1 MVNPKANKIVRSRH
15 FVSILLTCLIL
26 KNKIMRTSFILTI
39 TLLFQVSISFSQT
52 QNQEASS
59 LLEKFVS
66 DNIAIGATAGYAI
79 DGKIIWES
87 AVGYADKKKRTPFTT
102 KTIGRVASVVKIFT
116 AVGVMQLAEQ
126 GFIDINDPVQK
137 YVTDFPKSKFGTITI
152 KQLLHHTSGIGGYK
166 SAKESETKKE
176 YPTLTDAMNVFKNR
190 KLRFKP
196 GTQYYYST
204 YGYVLLGVLIERVS
218 GLSYEAYIQKNI
230 LDKTGMKHTAIEKYG
245 VSVPNKSSLYHRNRK
260 GKIKAASYN
269 NLSNRIPGGGFQTT
283 LNDMFKFGNAIINNE
298 LISEK
303 TLNSMFENNA
313 LKKGGNAHGI
323 GWFMY
328 APKPNNAAVIGHSG
342 EQTGCSAQLMIIPKS
357 KTVVMVMANTSGS
370 RKEALIL
377 AANLIG
383 ISEKLRK

>member
-1 MVNPKANKIVRSRH
+1 
-15 FVSILLTCLIL
+15 
-26 KNKIMRTSFILTI
+26 MRTSFILAV
-39 TLLFQVSISFSQT
+39 TLLFNVATGFSQT

-59 LLEKFVS
+59 LLEKFIS
-66 DNIAIGATAGYAI
+66 DNIAVGAVAGYSI
-79 DGKIIWES
+79 NGEVKWQS
-87 AVGYADKKKRTPFTT
+87 AVGYSDRKKRTPFTIET
-102 KTIGRVASVVKIFT
+102 VSRVASVVKIFT
-116 AVGVMQLAEQ
+116 AVAVMQLVEQ
-126 GFIDINDPVQK
+126 GLINIDDSVQK
-137 YVTDFPKSKFGTITI
+137 YVPDFPKSKFGTITI

-166 SAKESETKKE
+166 SAKEAETKKE
-176 YPTLTDAMNVFKNR
+176 FPTLTDAMNVFKDR
-190 KLRFKP
+190 KLRFRP
-196 GTQYYYST
+196 GSQYYYST

-218 GLSYEAYIQKNI
+218 GISYEKYIQKNI
-230 LDKTGMKHTAIEKYG
+230 LDKAGMKHTAIEKFG

-260 GKIKAASYN
+260 GKLKNASYN

-283 LNDMFKFGNAIINNE
+283 LNDMFKFGDAIIANK

-303 TLNSMFENNA
+303 TLTAMFENNG

-328 APKPNNAAVIGHSG
+328 AQKPNNAAVIGHSG

-383 ISEKLRK
+383 ISEKSKK